1 MKEEDEEMSLEDAM
15 RLIKGAARRQT
26 PRLSVTSDNLHQAVA
41 VKVAPVGP
49 FDGPLKGQSVTPL
62 SFALSDVEITIEETV
77 NTMRSPF
84 TSLAID

>member
-1 MKEEDEEMSLEDAM
+1 MSLEDAM

-26 PRLSVTSDNLHQAVA
+26 PRIATASEDLHQAVA

-49 FDGPLKGQSVTPL
+49 FNGPLKGESVTPL

-77 NTMRSPF
+77 NTLRSPF